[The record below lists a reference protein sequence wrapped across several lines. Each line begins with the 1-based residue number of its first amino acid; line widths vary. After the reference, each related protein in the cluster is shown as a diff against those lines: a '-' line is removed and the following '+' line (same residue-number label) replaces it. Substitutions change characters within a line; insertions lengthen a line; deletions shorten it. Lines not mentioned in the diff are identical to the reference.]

1 MTDKLSEYTFD
12 KIEIGLSK
20 EFLVTITE
28 SMVDDFAELSGDF
41 SPIHMDEKYAES
53 TTFKKRVVH
62 GMLLGSFL
70 SRVDGMYLPGKH
82 ALYFS
87 QSMEFRNPCFI
98 GDTVKVS
105 SEVIDKSESTKILKI
120 ESKITNQQ
128 NKILLYGIG
137 RVIVR
142 DDWKYWNWSYRYSKI

>member
-105 SEVIDKSESTKILKI
+105 SEVIDISESTKILKI

-142 DDWKYWNWSYRYSKI
+142 DD

>member
-1 MTDKLSEYTFD
+1 MTDKIFEYTFD

-28 SMVDDFAELSGDF
+28 SMVDDFAKISGDF
-41 SPIHMDEKYAES
+41 SPIHMDDKYAES

-87 QSMEFRNPCFI
+87 QSIEFRNPCFI

-142 DDWKYWNWSYRYSKI
+142 DD